1 MTIFIGVVLPVLHI
15 FLTGYVI
22 QKWKRLDIKPIST
35 VAIYILTPMLVFQ
48 TFYRA
53 ELNKQYAI
61 MVLFSVLLLAALI
74 IINKL
79 YCKIRG
85 YSQSVEGGLILST
98 AFMNAGNYGAP
109 IVLFAYGE
117 VGFAYAVS
125 FLVLQAIIMNFFGIY
140 YAARGKAGAKF
151 AIKAVFEMPATYAVI
166 LALLL
171 NLGEVK
177 VAYNILS
184 VIDLLAAATIP
195 LVMVIL
201 GMQLAEIKLF
211 NMQWDKISFG
221 VVVRLLLSPLIAL
234 GILWFIPMDPILQK
248 VLILSAAMPSAA
260 TTVMYA
266 VQYETEPNLVSS
278 ITLITTLI
286 SIVSITVLLILLG

>member
-1 MTIFIGVVLPVLHI
+1 MTIFVQVVLPVLLI
-15 FLTGYVI
+15 FLSGFGI

-61 MVLFSVLLLAALI
+61 MVLFSAILLAALI

-79 YCKIRG
+79 YCKFRKYDTSIE
-85 YSQSVEGGLILST
+85 SGLILST
-98 AFMNAGNYGAP
+98 AFMNSGNYGAP

-117 VGFAYAVS
+117 AGFAYAVS

-140 YAARGKAGAKF
+140 YAARGKDGVKYAL
-151 AIKAVFEMPATYAVI
+151 KAVFEMPPTYAVI
-166 LALLL
+166 LALIL
-171 NLGEVK
+171 NLANIN
-177 VAYNILS
+177 VADNIMS
-184 VIDLLAAATIP
+184 AIDLLAAATIP

-211 NMQWDKISFG
+211 NLQWDKISFG
-221 VVVRLLLSPLIAL
+221 VVTRLLLSPLIAV
-234 GILWFIPMDPILQK
+234 GIIMFIPMEPILQK

-266 VQYETEPNLVSS
+266 VQYDTEPELVSS
-278 ITLITTLI
+278 VTLITTLG
-286 SIVSITVLLILLG
+286 SIVTITILLIIIG